1 MNENAPERWRLLARQ
16 KIATQREIETKK
28 NKNTRAPCALSE

>member
-28 NKNTRAPCALSE
+28 QKHSRALSE